1 MPRSSTVSLQFA
13 KSARDPV
20 SLGFT
25 DCRHTGKQ
33 AAVRDR
39 VLLQP
44 EIDLQKY
51 EFSAVIDV
59 IEVVVKT
66 GRVTQFR
73 HIKDFLEKVYSKRYY
88 VVPIQPGEGKES
100 DIFTVRIQEP
110 RSAAAVA
117 DICDTITAEFG
128 STATPTI
135 REIEISVDARPKVP
149 NDDDRARM
157 FGVMQ
162 RTIFTGRDIF
172 TEGNSRPRYCIE
184 RNKPPEFL
192 FGKWLR
198 EPIAMD
204 PRLWPEWDRPA
215 PVDGTFSFGAKNEPS
230 LVKIMDKVV
239 DTQNHDEDT
248 KVDLKD
254 NEKRARVE
262 VTLQLEELLD
272 LGVCELEDLRSFSYP
287 RLQRRNFQFK
297 LPTFDETGGLG
308 KAALKLVRVLKEERR
323 LKRFL
328 STGVIGLLAMQRGEA
343 DFRSR
348 HLPGLQRHMRQRGL
362 KMKRNRRGTGP
373 AGTFVAYE
381 ELNRL
386 VADALWNLSKRERRA
401 WERRDCG
408 RGVGKEKMT
417 K

>member
-1 MPRSSTVSLQFA
+1 MPRSSTVSLQYA

-20 SLGFT
+20 SLGFAAR
-25 DCRHTGKQ
+25 RHAGKQ

-51 EFSAVIDV
+51 AFSAVIDW
-59 IEVVVKT
+59 IEVEVSL
-66 GRVTQFR
+66 GRITQFR
-73 HIKDFLEKVYSKRYY
+73 HIQDFLATARPRRHHI
-88 VVPIQPGEGKES
+88 VPIQPGAGKES
-100 DIFTVRIQEP
+100 DNFTVRIQEP

-117 DICDTITAEFG
+117 DVCDTIAAKFG
-128 STATPTI
+128 SRSTPII
-135 REIEISVDARPKVP
+135 REIEISIDARPKVP

-157 FGVMQ
+157 FGVLQ

-172 TEGNSRPRYCIE
+172 TEGNSRPRYCIAKE
-184 RNKPPEFL
+184 DPIFL
-192 FGKWLR
+192 LKGSKKKSKLVNT
-198 EPIAMD
+198 M
-204 PRLWPEWDRPA
+204 LWPESEVPA
-215 PVDGTFSFGAKNEPS
+215 PVDGTFYLGARDEPS
-230 LVKIMDKVV
+230 LVRIMDKVV

-248 KVDLKD
+248 KVDLND
-254 NEKRARVE
+254 DEKRVRIE
-262 VTLQLEELLD
+262 VALQLEELLD

-328 STGVIGLLAMQRGEA
+328 STGVIGMLAMQRGEA

-348 HLPGLQRHMRQRGL
+348 HLPDLQRHMRQRGL

-401 WERRDCG
+401 WERRDHG
-408 RGVGKEKMT
+408 KGVGKEKRA